1 MSKRVLQGVVV
12 SDACDKTVIV
22 RVERR
27 VMHPVYK
34 KFMRSSKK
42 YAAHDDKNSYRTGD
56 VVQIEESRPIS
67 KRKSWIAR
75 ARSCG
80 ASKETAGG
88 LTRSVCG
95 SSERSLKAS
104 VKSCGCGE
112 GGGAKTAVSTGV
124 ASASLSGACA

>member
-67 KRKSWIAR
+67 KHKSWIVISGPAEAAR
-75 ARSCG
+75 PDEANVEV
-80 ASKETAGG
+80 AVAADVVVPAG
-88 LTRSVCG
+88 
-95 SSERSLKAS
+95 E
-104 VKSCGCGE
+104 
-112 GGGAKTAVSTGV
+112 AV
-124 ASASLSGACA
+124 